1 MIDID
6 LIHKNKIRADNY
18 ITGFILIFFLVFAVF
33 FRLEWIMS
41 VIVYPFVALFFF
53 GLIKIINGAN
63 KRNRGDEKKLNRI
76 LLGSLSIIF
85 SVLFLYFILNQPD
98 VRPQNIIVLIAY
110 PMLIV
115 GIAGIVKGSLINIYS
130 LKYRII
136 NIIIGITT
144 IIICFI
150 AFTFPF
156 LTPSYLNWIHFVTL
170 SIALLFNV
178 LGRAALY
185 LSEFG
190 LSLTHFRNF
199 ILFLYII
206 SDYLVFVDNDGNVI
220 LEKIK

>member
-1 MIDID
+1 
-6 LIHKNKIRADNY
+6 
-18 ITGFILIFFLVFAVF
+18 
-33 FRLEWIMS
+33 
-41 VIVYPFVALFFF
+41 
-53 GLIKIINGAN
+53 
-63 KRNRGDEKKLNRI
+63 
-76 LLGSLSIIF
+76 LL
-85 SVLFLYFILNQPD
+85 LYFIINQSD
-98 VRPQNIIVLIAY
+98 VRPENIIVLIAY

-130 LKYRII
+130 TKYRVI
-136 NIIIGITT
+136 NIIIGIITM
-144 IIICFI
+144 IICFI
-150 AFTFPF
+150 SFTFPF
-156 LTPSYLNWIHFVTL
+156 LTPSYLNWIYFVIL

-206 SDYLVFVDNDGNVI
+206 SDYLISVDNEGNVI